1 MPLPAVSHWRHTV
14 YGLSIRVFVCPSVWP
29 SVHAWLCVKSLWPRH
44 LTAVQLQL
52 HRARLVLGWVTVFGF
67 SSRCR
72 SFISV
77 CDQPPRSTQSGHPF
91 VGRCSEYQPKM
102 YRVRFWGQRSR
113 SRPNVVKKGQG
124 ILKVVHSNRVWS
136 QTVRVRAPPPP
147 PRPWNLGFAPEL
159 EPESLFW
166 RRPWLWARSVSSG
179 LLCNFVAVYLTFV
192 QFILQRKLRLYTI
205 VHLLLEEFRILSSHP

>member
-147 PRPWNLGFAPEL
+147 RHAPGIWVLPRSWSR
-159 EPESLFW
+159 SLSFEGD
-166 RRPWLWARSVSSG
+166 LDSG
-179 LLCNFVAVYLTFV
+179 PDLFHLDFCVILLQCIWLLCNLFYNANSVCTRLCTFC
-192 QFILQRKLRLYTI
+192 
-205 VHLLLEEFRILSSHP
+205 